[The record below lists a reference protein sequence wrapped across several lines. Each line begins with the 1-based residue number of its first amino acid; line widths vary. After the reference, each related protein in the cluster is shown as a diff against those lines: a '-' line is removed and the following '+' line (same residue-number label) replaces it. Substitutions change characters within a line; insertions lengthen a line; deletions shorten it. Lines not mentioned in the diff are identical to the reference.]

1 MNQLQV
7 PSKIKTIIGTKAYK
21 VDGIGMSGN
30 QVLIFED
37 MVLKIEDS
45 SEAIRKQVEVMKW
58 LEGKISAPK
67 VLVHTC
73 IKRS

>member
-30 QVLIFED
+30 QVLIFEN
-37 MVLKIEDS
+37 MVLKKDEFL
-45 SEAIRKQVEVMKW
+45 A
-58 LEGKISAPK
+58 
-67 VLVHTC
+67 
-73 IKRS
+73 